1 MAGNRARRTIS
12 NLMDQSKI
20 WTDKDW
26 KILIFDGRLGR
37 IWPSEEFRREYLANL
52 YDIRKVKDFE
62 HLFNWKLLIVEV
74 E

>member
-1 MAGNRARRTIS
+1 MSGNRARRTIS
-12 NLMDQSKI
+12 NLMDQSKV

-37 IWPSEEFRREYLANL
+37 IWPIEEFRREYLANL

-62 HLFNWKLLIVEV
+62 YLFNWKLLIVEV

>member
-1 MAGNRARRTIS
+1 MAGTRARRTMY
-12 NLMDQSKI
+12 NLMDQSKV

-37 IWPSEEFRREYLANL
+37 IWPIEEFRREYLANL

-62 HLFNWKLLIVEV
+62 YLFNWKLLIVEV